1 MIINGTDIHMIR
13 GDTEQLTISC
23 RTADGQSRPFVSGD
37 KVQLTVAWRSGGEP
51 VLAKTIEDFTPD
63 GTAVILLSHTDTNLL
78 QATEYR
84 YDVQLTAV
92 DGAVVTI
99 IPPSKFVVEGDVTR
113 D

>member
-1 MIINGTDIHMIR
+1 MVINGTDIYMIR

-23 RTADGQSRPFVSGD
+23 QTDAGEPRPFVSGD
-37 KVQLTVAWRSGGEP
+37 RVQLTVAWRAGGEP
-51 VLAKTIEDFTPD
+51 VLAKTVEEFDD
-63 GTAVILLSHTDTNLL
+63 GTAVIRLSHADTNLL

-84 YDVQLTAV
+84 YDIQLTAA
-92 DGAVVTI
+92 DGSVATI